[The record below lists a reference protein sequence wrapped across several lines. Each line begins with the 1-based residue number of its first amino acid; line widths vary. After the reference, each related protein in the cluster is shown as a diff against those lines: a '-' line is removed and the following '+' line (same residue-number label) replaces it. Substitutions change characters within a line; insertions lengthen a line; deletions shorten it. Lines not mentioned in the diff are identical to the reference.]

1 MTRRLPPF
9 GRTLAVALVA
19 GLAGPVHAQII
30 PLDPPEDQAPAPP
43 ENAPPRSTAPRD
55 PADRG
60 RTQGPAADTP
70 APEQRAQLVPLRAAE
85 PRIESGPIRRLAGEA
100 ATARFVLYLPSAPGE
115 TELALV
121 HRSGID
127 ALPERSRLA
136 VRVNRTDLGT
146 LAPDNFE
153 GFARDTLAVPEGGL
167 RAGRNEVTIIARH
180 THRVACGPDAA
191 FALWTEIDPRASG
204 VSLSTESFGTD
215 ADGFLAAISAQAA
228 RGAPI
233 HIKRPDPQASLVE
246 AAPFIAEVARALGGT
261 PPAVESVGYWRQS
274 AGPPDLARITALPPG
289 RGPDEPRFARGGDGA
304 LVLLLEQGTDY
315 AQVSAGLADAAGGP
329 DQTGLA
335 VATPGSAQA
344 LSDLGAG
351 RLVGEGRYIRIPV
364 DFRLPWDWVLL
375 ASQKARLDLDYR
387 FAEGLPEGAL
397 LLVKVNGTTIRLLP
411 LDRDGGRAQPTLPI
425 SFGAR
430 LLEPGVNRL
439 EFEALIPGDPPDAAC
454 EELDGPVLEISEG
467 SQLFVPTSPRMS
479 LPSLDLSLSA
489 LAGTDIVPG
498 DEASGSLPPG
508 LLPQV
513 AAALA
518 APGGSSPD
526 DPLPRARLT
535 VGTPSDL
542 SGIEAPLVRDNLRAL
557 TAALDGVAEG
567 AGAPV
572 SAATPWDEVSEEG
585 GWFGLPTP
593 GEIAALPARLAGALE
608 RLAFGETVELGEWL
622 TQREAQAALLQPDP
636 DRPGDIWLVLGRS
649 ARPDEIVRALAGSR
663 DSRDGPSGQVA
674 LYEEATGWV
683 SWTAPDRTLKL
694 HEPLKLSNLR
704 AVMGNH
710 ATLAPLGYVAAILA
724 LTVLSALVAMA
735 ILVLT
740 RRNDE

>member
-1 MTRRLPPF
+1 MMRRLPPF
-9 GRTLAVALVA
+9 GRTLAVALVVA
-19 GLAGPVHAQII
+19 LAGPVHAQII
-30 PLDPPEDQAPAPP
+30 PLDPPDDQAPAPP
-43 ENAPPRSTAPRD
+43 EDAPPRSVVPRD
-55 PADRG
+55 PTDRG
-60 RTQGPAADTP
+60 RTQDPSADTP
-70 APEQRAQLVPLRAAE
+70 APEQQAQLVPLRAAE
-85 PRIESGPIRRLAGEA
+85 PRIESGPIRRLAGET
-100 ATARFVLYLPSAPGE
+100 ATAGFVLYLPSAPGA

-127 ALPERSRLA
+127 ALPERSRLT
-136 VRVNRTDLGT
+136 VRVNGTDLGT
-146 LAPDNFE
+146 LSPDNFE

-204 VSLSTESFGTD
+204 VRLPAESFGTD

-233 HIKRPDPQASLVE
+233 PIKRPDPQASLVE

-289 RGPDEPRFARGGDGA
+289 RGPDTPRFARGGDGA

-329 DQTGLA
+329 DQAGLT
-335 VATPGSAQA
+335 VATPGRAQA

-364 DFRLPWDWVLL
+364 DFRLPWDWLLL

-397 LLVKVNGTTIRLLP
+397 LLVKVNGTTVRLLP

-439 EFEALIPGDPPDAAC
+439 DFEALIPGDPPDEAC
-454 EELDGPVLEISEG
+454 APLDGPVLEISGG
-467 SQLFVPTSPRMS
+467 SRLFVPASPRMS
-479 LPSLDLSLSA
+479 LPSLGLSLSA
-489 LAGTDIVPG
+489 LAGVDIAPS
-498 DEASGSLPPG
+498 EAASGSLPPG

-518 APGGSSPD
+518 APGGTAPGD
-526 DPLPRARLT
+526 ARPRVRLT
-535 VGTPSDL
+535 VGTQRDL

-557 TAALDGVAEG
+557 NAALDGVSDGSDAPMPAAE
-567 AGAPV
+567 
-572 SAATPWDEVSEEG
+572 PWDDVTGEG

-593 GEIAALPARLAGALE
+593 GEIAALPARLADALT
-608 RLAFGETVELGEWL
+608 RLAFGETAELGEWL

-636 DRPGDIWLVLGRS
+636 DRPGDIWLILGRS
-649 ARPDEIVRALAGSR
+649 ARPDEIARVLAGIR

-674 LYEEATGWV
+674 LYGEATGWV
-683 SWTAPDRTLKL
+683 SWTAADRPLQL
-694 HEPLKLSNLR
+694 HEPLTLSNLR

-710 ATLAPLGYVAAILA
+710 ATLAPLGYVAAILVV
-724 LTVLSALVAMA
+724 TVLSALVAMA

-740 RRNDE
+740 RRHGE